1 MAAITI
7 SPEDNLLVETPPMS
21 PEYITFD
28 EGHLISPEHI
38 VIDDDDGEHNGD
50 GDGDGQHDED
60 QTNSSERVVSERTRS
75 ISPEHIAL
83 VQDRIVEIIS
93 KQISEYTFDFKQ
105 PFINQIYYKYN
116 FEKIF
121 QIESDPLVK
130 IIGSAIVENDKSM
143 LNTF

>member
-7 SPEDNLLVETPPMS
+7 SPEDNVLVETPPMS

-38 VIDDDDGEHNGD
+38 VIDDDD
-50 GDGDGQHDED
+50 HDHLDEN
-60 QTNSSERVVSERTRS
+60 QTNSSECVVSEQTRS

-83 VQDRIVEIIS
+83 VQERIVEIIS
-93 KQISEYTFDFKQ
+93 KQIAEYTFDFQQ
-105 PFINQIYYKYN
+105 PFINEIYYKYN

-130 IIGSAIVENDKSM
+130 IIGSAIVENDKSI